1 METIGWVAAHILWA
15 VWTVLCWLLVQLF
28 WLLLWL
34 TLPIGIVA
42 VVGVLVAERVLG
54 RQQVRPWI
62 RKQLGG
68 IAGHAWRRVRSALF
82 ALWSVPLRV
91 LVWFVIFARWY
102 AVLNLWRTPRWTPWG
117 RAWGRRWG
125 YA

>member
-1 METIGWVAAHILWA
+1 MEMIGWVAAHIVWA

-28 WLLLWL
+28 SLLLWL

-42 VVGVLVAERVLG
+42 IVGVVVAERVFG
-54 RQQVRPWI
+54 KQQVRPWI

-68 IAGHAWRRVRSALF
+68 MAGRAWGRVRSALF
-82 ALWSVPLRV
+82 ALWTVPLRV
-91 LVWFVIFARWY
+91 LGWFVIFALWY